1 MDGKRVREYWK
12 AEVDAMLRTYEQFER
27 LIPAEGRAGSYHAGE
42 DGRFV
47 EDLIRVYLRRFLPTG
62 IEVLTGFI
70 LRPAVKTG
78 KDGTERKNEEDRHSS
93 QLDIL
98 VVDTANYPVFQRFGD
113 SVIVPPEGV
122 LAIISVKKH
131 LRERDIAAECTK
143 LLDAAKLCRTLRAEA
158 NPGQMRGPFLG
169 LVSFRSKIDKV
180 QTPPMQ
186 WVFDEMTATYAE
198 RAGTIFDEL
207 IGFVGALDAWSIFKS
222 RPTKDAKAGK
232 YVSFTHNGD
241 DEQHLGLQL
250 ILTGILSVFYDE
262 TRSGLRRPG
271 FTAFL
276 SARPHDKTLGKI
288 PCPGA

>member
-1 MDGKRVREYWK
+1 MDGERVRDYWK
-12 AEVDAMLRTYEQFER
+12 AEVDAMIRTYEQFER
-27 LIPAEGRAGSYHAGE
+27 LIPANGRDGSYHAGE

-78 KDGTERKNEEDRHSS
+78 KDGRERKNEKDRHSS

-131 LRERDIAAECTK
+131 LRDSDVEAECEK
-143 LLDAAKLCRTLRAEA
+143 LLEAANLCRTLRAEA

-180 QTPPMQ
+180 QTPSMQ
-186 WVFDEMTATYAE
+186 WVFDKMTAAYAA
-198 RAGTIFDEL
+198 RSGTIFDEL
-207 IGFVGALDAWSIFKS
+207 IGFVGALDSWSIFKR
-222 RPTKDAKAGK
+222 RPTNDAKAGK
-232 YVSFTHNGD
+232 YVSFTHKD

-271 FTAFL
+271 FTAFQP
-276 SARPHDKTLGKI
+276 ARPHDKTLGEI

>member
-1 MDGKRVREYWK
+1 M
-12 AEVDAMLRTYEQFER
+12 
-27 LIPAEGRAGSYHAGE
+27 
-42 DGRFV
+42 
-47 EDLIRVYLRRFLPTG
+47 G

-70 LRPAVKTG
+70 LRLAVKTG
-78 KDGTERKNEEDRHSS
+78 KDGRERKNEKDRHSS

-131 LRERDIAAECTK
+131 LRDSDIAAECEK
-143 LLDAAKLCRTLRAEA
+143 QLDAANLCRTLRAEA

-180 QTPPMQ
+180 QTPSMQ
-186 WVFDEMTATYAE
+186 WVFDKMTATYAA
-198 RAGTIFDEL
+198 RADTIFDEL
-207 IGFVGALDAWSIFKS
+207 IGFVGVLDAWSIFKR

-232 YVSFTHNGD
+232 YVSFTHMG

-262 TRSGLRRPG
+262 TRSGLQRPG
-271 FTAFL
+271 FTAFQPPA
-276 SARPHDKTLGKI
+276 ARQNAGRNSLPRRLARVSRRRKRS
-288 PCPGA
+288 C